1 MFFFGEGGR
10 GGVGDGGG
18 EGLMVSEI
26 MGKRVSASVDFGC
39 YPIGKNL
46 KRNKRVSIII
56 GESLF
61 WKARMTTSESP
72 SRIKLSKPRFTF

>member
-1 MFFFGEGGR
+1 LGEGGR
-10 GGVGDGGG
+10 AGDGGG
-18 EGLMVSEI
+18 GGGESMVGEI

-56 GESLF
+56 GDF
-61 WKARMTTSESP
+61 CQ
-72 SRIKLSKPRFTF
+72 